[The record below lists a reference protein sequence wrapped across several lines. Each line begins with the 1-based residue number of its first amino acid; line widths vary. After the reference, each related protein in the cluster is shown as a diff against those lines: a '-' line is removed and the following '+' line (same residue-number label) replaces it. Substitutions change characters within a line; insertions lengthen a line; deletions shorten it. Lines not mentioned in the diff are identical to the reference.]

1 MMQETSKKYIAE
13 MSCNEMKRTE
23 GGYTLP
29 EVVVVGSKKNFEN
42 NVGEVYRDFGS
53 DAAIALVI
61 NYWYYKIFGF

>member
-1 MMQETSKKYIAE
+1 
-13 MSCNEMKRTE
+13 MKRTE

-53 DAAIALVI
+53 DAAIALV
-61 NYWYYKIFGF
+61 G

>member
-1 MMQETSKKYIAE
+1 MKETSKKYIAE

-42 NVGEVYRDFGS
+42 NVGRLRDRCGNRLS
-53 DAAIALVI
+53 SKLLVLQ
-61 NYWYYKIFGF
+61 FFVF

>member
-1 MMQETSKKYIAE
+1 
-13 MSCNEMKRTE
+13 MKRTE